1 MDTVVVALIIAAAM
15 LYLGRRMWRTA
26 ATARR
31 KSEGGCGG
39 DCCGE

>member
-1 MDTVVVALIIAAAM
+1 MESIVVALIVAAAAV
-15 LYLGRRMWRTA
+15 YAGRRLWRTV

-31 KSEGGCGG
+31 KSKGGCGG